1 MRKIEGLNI
10 VKMKKFF
17 LMTIIGVLFM
27 SCSQF
32 SLRNS
37 EENIKEDILKLTPI
51 GSSMNE
57 VIEVI
62 NNNKNWQILSNG
74 TWKQWSSLSEYEIQQ
89 QKDNITR
96 IKTIRVLLGRWLMQN
111 VSAGWELDE
120 NGIVIDVNI
129 RKTMAK

>member
-10 VKMKKFF
+10 VKMKKYF

>member
-89 QKDNITR
+89 QKDNIIR

>member
-10 VKMKKFF
+10 VKMKKYF

-89 QKDNITR
+89 QKDNIIR